1 LYIPAIELGDYLAYQ
16 ITATNNPSSF
26 DATGLPSGLQ
36 INSATGSINGTSTVA
51 GTFYVTVTAQ
61 TAYGPAS
68 ATIQIV
74 ILPPRFTSN
83 LSPPAIEIGSD
94 FSYQLAASHHPT
106 SFSATG
112 LPAGLQIDP
121 VTGRISGVLA
131 LSGTYQFTVRAQTS
145 MGEISSQFV
154 LVVRNSGIPEPVL
167 AVLNIHPDSMLADP
181 NRSRVYVQVTNQ
193 IFVVDTVSLS
203 VVSTKLAPE
212 RITDLSISADGSKL
226 WIAHGI
232 FRKSLSSL
240 DLNTL
245 TFLPELPLPLFVDR
259 IREGL
264 EQRLYVTDTKGNGFQ
279 LDATGAQQLSFWT
292 SPYVSVMQISP
303 DRKTLYIG
311 DTYAG
316 PSTLARFDVSTPT
329 PVLLQK
335 TNLLG
340 GTAWGLSMNHSGTLL
355 CYATTS
361 GDVMQKGTYV
371 VSAQDLQKIHGN
383 LPPPPTYYTISFSAD
398 DSVAY
403 RLGGNQS
410 LDIFDVTSLKKI
422 RSIYLAADSF
432 NYGMPLVDSSNRYVF
447 VATWSGIKVYSTGLV
462 RSPAPAHSLLNVST
476 RLQAKTGDN
485 VLIGGFII
493 TGHEPKKVLARAIG
507 TSLPLP
513 GKLND
518 PALELHDVTGAL
530 VAENDNWNSRRAD
543 VVASGAPPNDE
554 HESAIVSALQP
565 GSYTAVLRG
574 VGNTT
579 GVALAELYDL
589 EPENSRIANISTRGM
604 VEAGDNVMIGGF
616 ILGGDQTTSVVVR
629 AIGPSLANFGIGG
642 ALSDPMLEVH
652 DGNGALLAQDDDW
665 RMYQEQQLIQ
675 IGLAPTDDRESA
687 MLLVL
692 QPGAYTAIVRG
703 KNDGVGV
710 GLVEIYNLD
719 AN

>member
-1 LYIPAIELGDYLAYQ
+1 
-16 ITATNNPSSF
+16 
-26 DATGLPSGLQ
+26 
-36 INSATGSINGTSTVA
+36 
-51 GTFYVTVTAQ
+51 
-61 TAYGPAS
+61 
-68 ATIQIV
+68 
-74 ILPPRFTSN
+74 
-83 LSPPAIEIGSD
+83 
-94 FSYQLAASHHPT
+94 
-106 SFSATG
+106 
-112 LPAGLQIDP
+112 
-121 VTGRISGVLA
+121 
-131 LSGTYQFTVRAQTS
+131 
-145 MGEISSQFV
+145 
-154 LVVRNSGIPEPVL
+154 
-167 AVLNIHPDSMLADP
+167 
-181 NRSRVYVQVTNQ
+181 
-193 IFVVDTVSLS
+193 
-203 VVSTKLAPE
+203 
-212 RITDLSISADGSKL
+212 
-226 WIAHGI
+226 
-232 FRKSLSSL
+232 
-240 DLNTL
+240 
-245 TFLPELPLPLFVDR
+245 
-259 IREGL
+259 
-264 EQRLYVTDTKGNGFQ
+264 
-279 LDATGAQQLSFWT
+279 
-292 SPYVSVMQISP
+292 
-303 DRKTLYIG
+303 
-311 DTYAG
+311 
-316 PSTLARFDVSTPT
+316 
-329 PVLLQK
+329 
-335 TNLLG
+335 
-340 GTAWGLSMNHSGTLL
+340 
-355 CYATTS
+355 
-361 GDVMQKGTYV
+361 MQKGTYV

-719 AN
+719 AH